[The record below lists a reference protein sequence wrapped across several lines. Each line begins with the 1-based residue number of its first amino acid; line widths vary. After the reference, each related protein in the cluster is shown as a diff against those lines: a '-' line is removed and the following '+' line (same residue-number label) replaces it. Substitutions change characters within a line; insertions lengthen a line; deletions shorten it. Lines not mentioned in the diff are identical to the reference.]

1 MLSEAFGRQI
11 DNAIGQCL
19 VLQGRRIIRNV
30 AGSQWRFGPVH
41 DDDWIVDLS
50 RRASSLGQQV
60 RCSALARLI
69 LEIGIGQRVA
79 VSDRHAAG
87 SDADYAALVRAEFLR
102 ATCQVII
109 EERVAIAQ
117 LISEVTAS
125 RARCIFAS
133 GRGVCCSRL
142 SPCGWIWMG

>member
-11 DNAIGQCL
+11 DNAIGQRL
-19 VLQGRRIIRNV
+19 VLQGRRIIERISR
-30 AGSQWRFGPVH
+30 GSQRRLGPVH
-41 DDDWIVDLS
+41 DDDWIVDLW

-69 LEIGIGQRVA
+69 LEMGIGQRVA

-87 SDADYAALVRAEFLR
+87 SDADYAALGRRRFLR
-102 ATCQVII
+102 ATCEVII
-109 EERVAIAQ
+109 AGGNRTID
-117 LISEVTAS
+117 LTVTSS